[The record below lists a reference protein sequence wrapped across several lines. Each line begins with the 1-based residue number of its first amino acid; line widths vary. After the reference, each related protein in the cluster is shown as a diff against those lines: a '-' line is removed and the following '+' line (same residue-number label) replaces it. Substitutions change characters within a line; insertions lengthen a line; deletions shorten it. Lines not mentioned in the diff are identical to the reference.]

1 MVSGCTIV
9 STVDLGQKG
18 ILIKPKSSKDI
29 VNAIKYFI
37 ENKEKAGLKFGKEN
51 FRLARNFTWKNFF
64 DNIVRIIQGLQFNY
78 LKENDGNKQKNLF
91 EFILLAV
98 FTCYN
103 KKETYKHVIFFK
115 G

>member
-37 ENKEKAGLKFGKEN
+37 ENKEKAGFKIWKRKF
-51 FRLARNFTWKNFF
+51 
-64 DNIVRIIQGLQFNY
+64 
-78 LKENDGNKQKNLF
+78 
-91 EFILLAV
+91 
-98 FTCYN
+98 
-103 KKETYKHVIFFK
+103 
-115 G
+115 